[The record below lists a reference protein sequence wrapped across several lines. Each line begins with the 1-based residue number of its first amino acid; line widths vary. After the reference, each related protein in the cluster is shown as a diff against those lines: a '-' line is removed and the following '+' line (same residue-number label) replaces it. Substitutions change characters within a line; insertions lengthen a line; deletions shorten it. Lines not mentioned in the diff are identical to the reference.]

1 MFWFFKGEPTPKE
14 IYDQTLF
21 EMDKQD
27 IIDWKYTFSIEG
39 FGKNFSLKF
48 KTSWNSLFVFSWK
61 YWFKNVSEAW
71 KWEWLTP
78 FAINGQIFYSRTTD
92 QMIDLIDKRIVRWF
106 LFKAKKD
113 APWLEAQIKQQKKE
127 EEQAI
132 EDETYRQKLAELLKL
147 KPLDSELAKTFKK
160 LEEIEKLSKII
171 LDARARILEIRN
183 ES

>member
-1 MFWFFKGEPTPKE
+1 M
-14 IYDQTLF
+14 
-21 EMDKQD
+21 
-27 IIDWKYTFSIEG
+27 
-39 FGKNFSLKF
+39 
-48 KTSWNSLFVFSWK
+48 
-61 YWFKNVSEAW
+61 
-71 KWEWLTP
+71 
-78 FAINGQIFYSRTTD
+78 
-92 QMIDLIDKRIVRWF
+92 
-106 LFKAKKD
+106 
-113 APWLEAQIKQQKKE
+113 EAQIKQQKKE